1 MAISHHISKFRKKW
15 HWKGEMM
22 SQTGLKQSIMRSP
35 RRLNQRIIRSQ
46 RGFKQRIFG
55 RFSINSI
62 KEQKFSINQ
71 INRFCNRFLIVT

>member
-22 SQTGLKQSIMRSP
+22 SQTGLKQSIM
-35 RRLNQRIIRSQ
+35 RSQ